1 MGQTS
6 YFKQKRSVRGSNGCV
21 TQRFLDQQLVILS
34 DPYKIS
40 LIVVVLLWQDC
51 VAFSE
56 NMYLHRGRQLKK
68 VFIRTLEINQF

>member
-34 DPYKIS
+34 DPYKIT

-51 VAFSE
+51 VACSE
-56 NMYLHRGRQLKK
+56 NMYL
-68 VFIRTLEINQF
+68 EIELCTAHSDL